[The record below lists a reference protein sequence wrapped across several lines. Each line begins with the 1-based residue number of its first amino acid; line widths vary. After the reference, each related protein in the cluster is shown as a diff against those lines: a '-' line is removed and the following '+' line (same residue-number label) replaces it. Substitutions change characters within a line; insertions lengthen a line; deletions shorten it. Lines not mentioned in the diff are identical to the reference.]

1 MRRISLVVL
10 AVGAAAVLAVGVP
23 THPAAAQQAV
33 PVAPTAGDELRIA
46 LVDLLTEH
54 AHLAALAMQ
63 KGYDGDR
70 DFQAVVNQLDGN
82 TAAIVTAV
90 RSILGEQAAQ
100 AFERQWRG
108 HISYLVDYTVGLK
121 AGDAAMQR
129 QAKQNLARYVE
140 DIAVLLSEALRL
152 PRGAL
157 ERAFRVHVGQLA
169 GALDEYAAGDYET
182 AYALLGDAH
191 MHMVMTANVL
201 AGAIIARFPERFAGR
216 GAEPARRPVKG
227 DGG

>member
-1 MRRISLVVL
+1 MKRMSLVALV
-10 AVGAAAVLAVGVP
+10 VGAVAVLALGVSAR
-23 THPAAAQQAV
+23 PAAAQQPGSA
-33 PVAPTAGDELRIA
+33 APAGEELRVA
-46 LVDLLTEH
+46 LVGLLTEH

-63 KGYDGDR
+63 KGYDGDP
-70 DFQAVVNQLDGN
+70 DFQAIVDELDGN
-82 TAAIVTAV
+82 TAAIVTAI
-90 RSILGEQAAQ
+90 RSIFGEQAAQ
-100 AFERQWRG
+100 AFERLWRA

-140 DIAVLLSEALRL
+140 DIAALLSEALGL

-182 AYALLGDAH
+182 AYALIGDAH
-191 MHMVMTANVL
+191 AHMVMTANVL
-201 AGAIIARFPERFAGR
+201 AGAIIARFPERFAAR
-216 GAEPARRPVKG
+216 GAEPARRPAKG
-227 DGG
+227 GGR